1 MTNANTNVHT
11 KLPGSGYGLLQLEFR
26 KLIGF
31 RSVRLGLI
39 VAFFIPILLTFA
51 PDTGLSQVVGTNL
64 ILVSGWQVPGL
75 TLYIVMPY
83 LLPLLVAVT
92 CSEIIGG
99 EVAWGTLAPLLLR
112 PVSRTRIALSKLFV
126 AVMYP
131 IMLLLVTLIGGLL
144 IGGLRFGFGSFAGGT
159 GLAEGGFNGFGILE
173 PATAFFHLGRA
184 YLIAG
189 LVLAPLAALGVVFGI
204 LFLNTAAAAL
214 ASVASI
220 ILMRMLAVFV
230 WLKPLLLTE
239 HLNAYTYFALPPEAR
254 VGTFKIEQS
263 LILLLL
269 YTIGCVVTAIAL
281 FERKD
286 L

>member
-1 MTNANTNVHT
+1 MTQVTQANTR
-11 KLPGSGYGLLQLEFR
+11 LPGSGYGLLQLEFR

-39 VAFFIPILLTFA
+39 VAFFIPILLVFA
-51 PDTGLSQVVGTNL
+51 PDAGLSQVVGTNL

-75 TLYIVMPY
+75 TLFIVMPY

-92 CSEIIGG
+92 CAEIIGG

-126 AVMYP
+126 AVLYP
-131 IMLLLVTLIGGLL
+131 IMLLLVTLFGGLL
-144 IGGLRFGFGSFAGGT
+144 IGGLRFGLGSFFGGT
-159 GLAEGGFNGFGILE
+159 GLAEGGFNGIGNLE
-173 PATAFFHLGRA
+173 PATALFHLARA

-189 LVLAPLAALGVVFGI
+189 LVLAPLAGLGVAFGI
-204 LFLNTAAAAL
+204 LYMNTAAAAL

-220 ILMRMLAVFV
+220 ILMRMLAVFT

-239 HLNAYTYFALPPEAR
+239 HLNAYAYFALPPESR

-269 YTIGCVVTAIAL
+269 YTIGCAVAAVAL

>member
-1 MTNANTNVHT
+1 MTQANT

-39 VAFFIPILLTFA
+39 VAFFIPILLIFA
-51 PDTGLSQVVGTNL
+51 PDDGLSQVVGSNL

-75 TLYIVMPY
+75 TLFIVMPF

-92 CSEIIGG
+92 CAEIVGG

-112 PVSRTRIALSKLFV
+112 PVSRTSIALSKLFV
-126 AVMYP
+126 AVLYP
-131 IMLLLVTLIGGLL
+131 LMLLLVTLISSLL
-144 IGGLRFGFGSFAGGT
+144 IGGLRFGFGSFFGGT
-159 GLAEGGFNGFGILE
+159 GLAEGGFNGIGNLE
-173 PATAFFHLGRA
+173 PLTALFELTRA

-189 LVLAPLAALGVVFGI
+189 LVLAPIAGLGIVFGI
-204 LFLNTAAAAL
+204 LYMNTAAAAL

-220 ILMRMLAVFV
+220 ILMRLLAVFT

-239 HLNAYTYFALPPEAR
+239 HLDAYSPIRTSH
-254 VGTFKIEQS
+254 FKIEQS
-263 LILLLL
+263 LILLLM
-269 YTIGCVVTAIAL
+269 YTIACAVAAVAL

>member
-1 MTNANTNVHT
+1 MTQANI

-39 VAFFIPILLTFA
+39 VAFFIPILLIFA
-51 PDTGLSQVVGTNL
+51 PDDGLSQVVGSNL

-75 TLYIVMPY
+75 TLFIVMPF

-92 CSEIIGG
+92 CAEIVGG

-126 AVMYP
+126 AVLYP
-131 IMLLLVTLIGGLL
+131 LMLLLVTLISSLL
-144 IGGLRFGFGSFAGGT
+144 IGGLRFGFGSFFGGT
-159 GLAEGGFNGFGILE
+159 GLSEGGFNGIGNLE
-173 PATAFFHLGRA
+173 PLTALFELARA

-189 LVLAPLAALGVVFGI
+189 LVLSPIAGLGIVFGI
-204 LFLNTAAAAL
+204 LYMNTAAAAL

-220 ILMRMLAVFV
+220 ILMRLLAVFT

-239 HLNAYTYFALPPEAR
+239 HLDAYSPIRASS
-254 VGTFKIEQS
+254 FKIEQS
-263 LILLLL
+263 LILLLM
-269 YTIGCVVTAIAL
+269 YTIACAVAAVAL

>member
-1 MTNANTNVHT
+1 MTNSNI

-39 VAFFIPILLTFA
+39 VAFLVPILFTFA
-51 PDTGLSQVVGTNL
+51 PDVGLSQFLNQNL

-75 TLYIVMPY
+75 ALYMVMPF
-83 LLPLLVAVT
+83 LLPMLVAVT
-92 CSEIIGG
+92 CAELIGG

-112 PVSRTRIALSKLFV
+112 PVSRTRIILSKLFV
-126 AVMYP
+126 ALLYP
-131 IMLLLVTLIGGLL
+131 IMLLLITLISGLL
-144 IGGLRFGFGSFAGGT
+144 IGGLRFGLGEFTGGT
-159 GLAEGGFNGFGILE
+159 GLAEGGFVNMQILD
-173 PATAFFHLGRA
+173 PATALFQLTRA

-189 LVLAPLAALGVVFGI
+189 LVLAPIAGLGVVFGI

-220 ILMRMLAVFV
+220 ILMGMFSVFTV
-230 WLKPLLLTE
+230 IKPLLLTE
-239 HLNAYTYFALPPEAR
+239 HLKAYYHFALSEADR
-254 VGTFKIEQS
+254 TKTISIEQS

-269 YTIGCVVTAIAL
+269 YTIGCAVAAVAL

>member
-1 MTNANTNVHT
+1 MMQAST
-11 KLPGSGYGLLQLEFR
+11 KLPGSGYGLLPLEFR

-39 VAFFIPILLTFA
+39 VAFSVPILLTFA
-51 PDTGLSQVVGTNL
+51 PDNGLSQVAGINL
-64 ILVSGWQVPGL
+64 FLVSGWQVPGL
-75 TLYIVMPY
+75 TLYIVMQY

-92 CSEIIGG
+92 CAEIVGG

-112 PVSRTRIALSKLFV
+112 PVSRTRIILSKLFV
-126 AVMYP
+126 AMLYP
-131 IMLLLVTLIGGLL
+131 LLLLLVTLLSGLL
-144 IGGLRFGFGSFAGGT
+144 IGGLRFGLGSFAGGT
-159 GLAEGGFNGFGILE
+159 GLAEGGFNGSGILE
-173 PATAFFHLGRA
+173 PATALFDLVRA

-189 LVLAPLAALGVVFGI
+189 LVLAPLAGLGVVFGV
-204 LFLNTAAAAL
+204 LYLNTAAAAL
-214 ASVASI
+214 ASVAGI

-239 HLNAYTYFALPPEAR
+239 HLNAYAYFALPLESRA
-254 VGTFKIEQS
+254 GTFKIEQS

-269 YTIGCVVTAIAL
+269 YTIGCAVAAVAL